1 MRASSGGPI
10 GRRGTGCRTWQCA
23 VQPTGPV
30 VFAQLGLTSRAAWP
44 ARTPLPRARQA
55 RSSSHPRS
63 LGALRHRR
71 GRRTRAVPPSRERHS
86 VPPAWAASVTGHP
99 RRTIRSSEAE
109 SGRER
114 PQSQPAGTSVCT
126 EATTG
131 ETSRRLRAPGS
142 SSCVED
148 VGAQH
153 VLFAGE
159 YGRDSWSSAC
169 WKNTAVPVRG
179 ATTTVLEPKCRAAM
193 MRFDFDRARRVGS
206 GGGRLPACDRSF
218 ACHPEISTP
227 SVRCRPSFTRS
238 RTSCSS
244 IASRLSRA

>member
-1 MRASSGGPI
+1 MRASSGGPT

-114 PQSQPAGTSVCT
+114 PQSQPARTSVCT

-131 ETSRRLRAPGS
+131 ETSRRLCAPGS
-142 SSCVED
+142 SSCGED

-153 VLFAGE
+153 GLLAGE
-159 YGRDSWSSAC
+159 YRARLVEQRVLEEHGGPGAWCDDDCARTEVSCSDDAVRLRSSSA
-169 WKNTAVPVRG
+169 RG
-179 ATTTVLEPKCRAAM
+179 L
-193 MRFDFDRARRVGS
+193 RR
-206 GGGRLPACDRSF
+206 R
-218 ACHPEISTP
+218 
-227 SVRCRPSFTRS
+227 
-238 RTSCSS
+238 
-244 IASRLSRA
+244 